1 MTGELTGAADIVTG
15 AVIAHAVEPGAGR
28 TDLSANGNCLNCG
41 APLAGAYCQDCGQ
54 KGHVHRTL
62 HAFGHDFL
70 HSVLHFD
77 GKIWRTLPLLFW
89 HPGDLTR
96 RYVHGERAKFVSPLA
111 LFLFTVFLTFA
122 AFNWIAPKDIDA
134 NPVVSVAEAQEQYLA
149 DRQEILDDIGK
160 LEAKHKVVTV
170 SSKATNQQVARQLAT
185 LRERLTKLDEGRGK
199 QVRRAENAAL
209 QFQKGKGAIEA
220 EIVRLE
226 KDLSAARKAGQ
237 PTERIQEEL
246 EGARLSAKFLGGAA
260 EALSKSNDKPLTW
273 NFTDLN
279 FPGAAS
285 LNAAMKHASENP
297 QLLLYK
303 MQSSAYKYSWAL
315 IPISVPFVW
324 LLFFWKRRFK
334 MFDHAVFVT
343 YSLTFMMML
352 GILCGIMIQFPAA
365 EALAGLALAFIPPVH
380 MYRQIRH
387 AYGTTRLGAVWRTC
401 LLTMFAMTALTMF
414 AMLIVTLGVAG

>member
-1 MTGELTGAADIVTG
+1 
-15 AVIAHAVEPGAGR
+15 
-28 TDLSANGNCLNCG
+28 
-41 APLAGAYCQDCGQ
+41 
-54 KGHVHRTL
+54 
-62 HAFGHDFL
+62 
-70 HSVLHFD
+70 VLHFD

-246 EGARLSAKFLGGAA
+246 EGARLSVKFLGGAA

-352 GILCGIMIQFPAA
+352 GILCGIMIQFTAA